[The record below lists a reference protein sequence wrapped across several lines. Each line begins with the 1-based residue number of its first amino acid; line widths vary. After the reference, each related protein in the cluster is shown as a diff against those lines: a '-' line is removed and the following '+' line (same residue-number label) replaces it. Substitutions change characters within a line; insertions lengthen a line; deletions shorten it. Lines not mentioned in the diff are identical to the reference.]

1 MYVHVHTCGNIGTYI
16 ATEHLV
22 LYTSSLPHAIVQGL
36 RMSATLLDTD
46 EMSKVRCI
54 HLRTVE
60 HLATVAVVSLS

>member
-1 MYVHVHTCGNIGTYI
+1 
-16 ATEHLV
+16 
-22 LYTSSLPHAIVQGL
+22 
-36 RMSATLLDTD
+36 MSATLLDTD